1 MVDVAASGGYYIAMA
16 AGIIVV
22 ENLTLTGSIG
32 VVTGKLNLRKLYE
45 KIGFNK
51 EILLRGRFA
60 ELPAAEQRPLRPD
73 EAELFAKSAQN
84 AYQKFRDKVAFSRS
98 MTVDKMEEVAQGRV
112 WTGKEAVSRGLVDAI
127 GGFSRAVS
135 IAKYKANIRQD
146 KQVTLV
152 ELSRPPSTL
161 PEISRDIGN
170 PLVGGDRTLKE
181 LLQELVSPDGIQARM
196 DGIMFQKLEGCFL

>member
-1 MVDVAASGGYYIAMA
+1 MADVAASGGYYIAMA
-16 AGIIVV
+16 AGIIVA

-32 VVTGKLNLRKLYE
+32 VVT
-45 KIGFNK
+45 
-51 EILLRGRFA
+51 
-60 ELPAAEQRPLRPD
+60 
-73 EAELFAKSAQN
+73 
-84 AYQKFRDKVAFSRS
+84 
-98 MTVDKMEEVAQGRV
+98 DKMEEVAQGRV

-181 LLQELVSPDGIQARM
+181 LLQELVCRLMEYKPGWMES
-196 DGIMFQKLEGCFL
+196 CFKNSRGASYDAHPLSALIKDYLGSV